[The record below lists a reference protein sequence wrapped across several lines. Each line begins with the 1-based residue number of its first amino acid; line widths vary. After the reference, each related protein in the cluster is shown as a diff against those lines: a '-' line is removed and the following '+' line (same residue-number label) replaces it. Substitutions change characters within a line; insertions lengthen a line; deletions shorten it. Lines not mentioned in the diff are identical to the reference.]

1 MRNLLNLTLSMVLA
15 PLTAMPVLAQEEA
28 GGFLEEVTVTAQRRE
43 QNLQQVPI
51 SITAFSGEAL
61 AKSNIQSA
69 SEYLSLTPNVSY
81 TEDGQTGARGIGIS
95 IRGVGGM
102 VSGENAFINTVG
114 IYIDEFSV
122 VSVPN
127 QVANPRLPD
136 MERVEVLRGPQGT
149 YFGRNAVGGALN
161 LTSKRPTD
169 EFGGEFRA
177 GFESFDGA
185 NDAWNVTGILN
196 IPVSDNFRLRGVFLY
211 EDSGGYVNNICASGA
226 SASSCP
232 IAAENNFT
240 PNGTS
245 DSGHTSEFI
254 RLSADFDVSD
264 QTLVQLT
271 FFHVNDEQGHDE
283 NIPSGV
289 MDLDTTDTL
298 GVGTV
303 EDPGTGFWPDNQNKL
318 AHDLAEFNDNKST
331 VGIVKISHTL
341 NDTMVLKSVTGIID
355 ASFDRFFDQD
365 LIGGMDALKRTNAY
379 KGKSWSSELRFEIT
393 QDRYDFVAGLM
404 YAKDHQEQD
413 NNVAVSSHA
422 TATANGVGVLP
433 PFPEDLGLAL
443 NHKEFDV
450 KSKAV
455 FVDYTAHVSDQLDV
469 TVGARYTKDDVS
481 NSLVAFAAGP
491 TCCFPGSPGYP
502 GGPGFDFWNNF
513 GNAARP
519 QVLGNTEFD
528 DLTPRLVVNYHV
540 NEAVSVYGTISK
552 GYKAG
557 GNSVGNN
564 TEQPGD
570 PAFTVPFGQETLW
583 NYELGFKSELMDHRL
598 RFNASVFHLRWS
610 DLQFEAFR
618 FLTPGDLSSNFEQ
631 TINIEDAEA
640 TGAEFEILAAV
651 SDNFTL
657 SGSLGLLNTE
667 IKSDTQA
674 EITGGWVVDLMGLD
688 LPKAPKLT
696 ASLSGE
702 YRWSVA
708 NNEAWLR
715 LEYYHRASQYSD
727 IEGLTNLQTRGPS
740 PSLGV
745 VRAMP
750 FGEFPYRAP
759 AFDVFNLRAGYDTE
773 SWGVNVYVQNLF
785 EEKYYTGTQENFGF
799 SGIRLR
805 PHPRIFGARLSYKF

>member
-1 MRNLLNLTLSMVLA
+1 MRNLLSLMLAIVLA
-15 PLTAMPVLAQEEA
+15 PLTAIPVLAQEGA
-28 GGFLEEVTVTAQRRE
+28 VALEEVIVTAQRRE
-43 QNLQQVPI
+43 QNLQEVPI
-51 SITAFSGEAL
+51 SITAFSGETL
-61 AKSNIQSA
+61 AKANIRSA
-69 SEYLSLTPNVSY
+69 SEYLSQTPNVSY
-81 TEDGQTGARGIGIS
+81 TEDGQTGARGIGLS

-102 VSGENAFINTVG
+102 VSGENAFINTIG
-114 IYIDEFSV
+114 IYVDEFSV
-122 VSVPN
+122 ISVPN
-127 QVANPRLPD
+127 QVANPQLPD

-161 LTSKRPTD
+161 LTSQRPTE
-169 EFGGEFRA
+169 EFGGEVRV
-177 GFESFDGA
+177 GYESFDGS
-185 NDAWNVTGILN
+185 NSAWNATGILN
-196 IPVSDNFRLRGVFLY
+196 LPVSDNFRLRGVFLY
-211 EDSGGYVNNICASGA
+211 EDSGGYVDNICGRGA
-226 SASSCP
+226 STTSCP
-232 IAAENNFT
+232 IAAENGYT
-240 PNGTS
+240 PNGAK

-254 RLSADFDVSD
+254 RLSADLDISD
-264 QTLVQLT
+264 DTLVKFT
-271 FFHVNDEQGHDE
+271 FFYANEEQGHDE

-289 MDLDTTDTL
+289 MDLDTADTL
-298 GVGTV
+298 GVGV
-303 EDPGTGFWPDNQNKL
+303 AEDPGTGFWPDNQNKL

-331 VGIVKISHTL
+331 VAILNISHAI
-341 NDTMVLKSVTGIID
+341 NDTMVLKSVSGVID

-365 LIGGMDALKRTNAY
+365 LIGGMDALKRSNAY
-379 KGKSWSSELRFEIT
+379 EGTSWSTELRFEIT
-393 QDRYDFVAGLM
+393 EDRYDFVAGAM

-443 NHKEFDV
+443 NHKEFEV

-455 FVDYTAHVSDQLDV
+455 FVDYTRHVNDQLDL
-469 TVGARYTKDDVS
+469 TIGARYTKDDVS
-481 NSLVAFAAGP
+481 NSVASFGIGP

-502 GGPGFDFWNNF
+502 GGPGFDFFNSFANSPRPVSE
-513 GNAARP
+513 GN
-519 QVLGNTEFD
+519 EKFD
-528 DLTPRLVVNYHV
+528 DLTPRFVASYRVNDDFII
-540 NEAVSVYGTISK
+540 YGTISK

-564 TEQPGD
+564 TNQDGS
-570 PAFTVPFGQETLW
+570 PAFTVPFGEESLW
-583 NYELGFKSELMDHRL
+583 NYELGFKSELLDHRL
-598 RFNASVFHLRWS
+598 RFNAAVFHLQWS

-674 EITGGWVVDLMGLD
+674 QITGGWEVDLIGLD

-696 ASLSGE
+696 ASLSAE
-702 YRWSVA
+702 YRWQLA
-708 NNEAWLR
+708 NNDAWLR
-715 LEYYHRASQYSD
+715 LEYSHRSSQYSD

-740 PSLGV
+740 PNSGV
-745 VRAMP
+745 VRELP
-750 FGEFPYRAP
+750 FGEFPYKAS
-759 AFDVFNLRAGYDTE
+759 AFDVFNLRAGYDAE
-773 SWGVNVYVQNLF
+773 NWGVNVYVQNLF
-785 EEKYYTGTQENFGF
+785 EEKYYTGTQENFGL